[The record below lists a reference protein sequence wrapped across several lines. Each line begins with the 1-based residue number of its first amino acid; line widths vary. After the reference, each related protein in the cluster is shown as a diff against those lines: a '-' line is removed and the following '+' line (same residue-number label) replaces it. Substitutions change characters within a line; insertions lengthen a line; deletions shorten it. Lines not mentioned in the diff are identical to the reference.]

1 MLLER
6 VITFSQSRAADGLK
20 HYRKVIRRHPTKP
33 PTSVF
38 VFASFSSHP
47 SSRHHHHRFDGEGDD
62 SWITHFY
69 KKKWQI
75 DNFHH
80 LHEMPCKI

>member
-47 SSRHHHHRFDGEGDD
+47 SSRHHHHQFDGEGED
-62 SWITHFY
+62 SWITHSY
-69 KKKWQI
+69 KKVA
-75 DNFHH
+75 D
-80 LHEMPCKI
+80 